1 MCGVG
6 FARTA
11 DTARATSTAAI
22 GEVLPLPIGSA
33 SSSASR
39 TPGAAKSRKNPSR
52 KTVGRMVTT
61 GKARPGQSLSPQPVQ
76 FVLRAVGALGDAHLR
91 NGHLRHVHES
101 FDAVVA
107 RHGGDVDR
115 G

>member
-6 FARTA
+6 FSRTT
-11 DTARATSTAAI
+11 DTARATSTAET
-22 GEVLPLPIGSA
+22 GEVLPPPIGSA

-39 TPGAAKSRKNPSR
+39 TPGAAKSQKNPSR

-61 GKARPGQSLSPQPVQ
+61 GRPDQDKVCSASHCSLCCG
-76 FVLRAVGALGDAHLR
+76 AVGALGDAHLS

-101 FDAVVA
+101 FD
-107 RHGGDVDR
+107 
-115 G
+115 